1 MKLRELLFSILF
13 IAGFQSI
20 FAQGISMQLSAKK
33 IEVGEELV
41 IVFEAK
47 NIEVKDI
54 KTPNFGAFQLLGG
67 PQIGRSSNYSYVNG
81 QMNRSNSTSFTYFFT
96 SKKIGK
102 QIFPKMSFV
111 LTSGQVIES
120 QPIEIEVVKAGSMPR
135 QQQVQG
141 NPFDPFY
148 DPFAPFSNQGRAQKA
163 PQSAPPGVYADA
175 SKIELKKDIF
185 ARIIV
190 DKYKVYLGEQ
200 LTASVKIYTAVNSTG
215 FEAEKVPNFNGFWSQ
230 DIKLPEKPEMKREI
244 INGKEYV
251 SVEIKKIVLFPTKTG
266 TLEITPLNMKT
277 IALVPVQSMPA
288 QRNRR
293 QPRDL
298 FELMEMQMEE
308 MMRGTF
314 NSIEYKQIPY
324 NLTSGSVK
332 IQVLPLPDNAP
343 KSFGG
348 AVGNFTMNAYT
359 NKKNLKTDETL
370 EYKIEVQ
377 GKGNLPLIENPKM
390 EWDEDFEVFEPTLKE
405 NYNPLPVYNGSKTWN
420 FVAIPHNPG
429 KYKTP
434 PIEFTYF
441 DLTKKAYVTLKA
453 DPTELE
459 ITGSPTKRKGNSK
472 SFDGNNLAK
481 QKIGNIE
488 TVSAITNYH
497 APLNMF
503 WLWCLIPLF
512 LVVIYEIYERLSSG
526 ASSRFA
532 DDKKIA
538 AMLQKQMKLAK
549 IELDKNDK
557 IAFYNETT
565 RCIWSYLANKLQ
577 METSE
582 LNRENIQERLSLVG
596 VSESSS
602 QQLIAVLDSCEMGL
616 YSSFGTEN
624 MKQRYEETLSILTN
638 LEKEIGKTK
647 K

>member
-1 MKLRELLFSILF
+1 
-13 IAGFQSI
+13 
-20 FAQGISMQLSAKK
+20 
-33 IEVGEELV
+33 
-41 IVFEAK
+41 
-47 NIEVKDI
+47 
-54 KTPNFGAFQLLGG
+54 
-67 PQIGRSSNYSYVNG
+67 
-81 QMNRSNSTSFTYFFT
+81 
-96 SKKIGK
+96 
-102 QIFPKMSFV
+102 
-111 LTSGQVIES
+111 
-120 QPIEIEVVKAGSMPR
+120 
-135 QQQVQG
+135 
-141 NPFDPFY
+141 
-148 DPFAPFSNQGRAQKA
+148 
-163 PQSAPPGVYADA
+163 
-175 SKIELKKDIF
+175 
-185 ARIIV
+185 
-190 DKYKVYLGEQ
+190 
-200 LTASVKIYTAVNSTG
+200 
-215 FEAEKVPNFNGFWSQ
+215 
-230 DIKLPEKPEMKREI
+230 
-244 INGKEYV
+244 
-251 SVEIKKIVLFPTKTG
+251 
-266 TLEITPLNMKT
+266 
-277 IALVPVQSMPA
+277 
-288 QRNRR
+288 
-293 QPRDL
+293 
-298 FELMEMQMEE
+298 MQMED

-324 NLTSGSVK
+324 NFTSGSVK

-348 AVGNFTMNAYT
+348 AVGNYTMNAYT

-370 EYKIEVQ
+370 ENKNEVK

-434 PIEFTYF
+434 PFEFTYF

-481 QKIGNIE
+481 QKIGNID

-503 WLWCLIPLF
+503 WLWCLMPLL
-512 LVVIYEIYERLSSG
+512 LVVAYEIYERLSSG
-526 ASSRFA
+526 SSSRFA

-565 RCIWSYLANKLQ
+565 HCIWNYLANKLQ

-596 VSESSS
+596 VSESLSE
-602 QQLIAVLDSCEMGL
+602 QLIAVLDSCEMGL
-616 YSSFGTEN
+616 YSSFGTDT
-624 MKQRYEETLSILTN
+624 MKQSYEETLSILTN